1 MAIGVRG
8 VTKVSGMVIELAE
21 FSVVAESAES
31 FPAAFEQA
39 SVHLAAADGFRGA
52 RLTRSI
58 ESPQRFV
65 LIVEWENLTDHTE
78 GFRSSAAF
86 TQWREIVG
94 PFFAEP
100 PRVEHVQ
107 VFGTA

>member
-1 MAIGVRG
+1 MAIGVCG

-21 FSVVAESAES
+21 FTVVAESAES

-39 SVHLAAADGFRGA
+39 SMHLAAADGFRSA
-52 RLTRSI
+52 QLTRSI
-58 ESPQRFV
+58 ESPLRFV
-65 LIVEWENLTDHTE
+65 LLVEWENLTDHTE
-78 GFRSSAAF
+78 GFRSSPAF
-86 TQWREIVG
+86 TRWREIVG

-107 VFGTA
+107 VVGTA